1 MRYRASAVVTVV
13 ACACALFPWNVGA
26 FVTSARWAVPAV
38 VFFFNPQN
46 SDVSA
51 DAAETALLTGMDAW
65 HAQSGADFQF
75 IYGGR
80 TSTDTVVF
88 NNRNELF
95 FRDTVA
101 DSGPSTIA
109 TTYTWSNNGSIIE
122 ADIVFWDGAFTFVT
136 GTDACSSGQFIEDIA
151 THEFGHALGLGHSPV
166 PGATMAPSVP
176 SCSQALRTLESDD
189 IAGIQT
195 LYGVANGDNT
205 PPSVSI
211 LKPAEGDV
219 YDSITRI
226 GFQVA
231 VSDAEDT
238 FPQLWWYSSIDGYLG
253 SLTNFNRSLSVGTH
267 VITAVAIDN
276 GGLSTSRSVTIT
288 VSEPGT
294 RPAGTNVARDTAGA
308 TATSSGSL
316 GEYLPGLAINGDR
329 TGFAFW
335 HDRTFD
341 SYPDFVRVDFAT
353 TYTIGQVNVISVQDT
368 WPDSGEPAA
377 DTSALAY
384 GLRDFEVQYLFRE
397 RLGHDSRRVGEGQR
411 ARLAQLRLHT
421 RRHQGHPRA
430 DDTVGRWLQPPC

>member
-51 DAAETALLTGMDAW
+51 DAAETALLTGMHAW

-109 TTYTWSNNGSIIE
+109 TTYTWSNNGWIIE

-136 GTDACSSGQFIEDIA
+136 GTDACPPDSSSKTSPPTNSVTRWGSGTRPSQVPPWRPLCPPAHKRFGLSSPMTLPEFRRCTAWRTA
-151 THEFGHALGLGHSPV
+151 TTLLRRSRFSNRRKAMCMIPSPASAFRLRS
-166 PGATMAPSVP
+166 PTPRTP
-176 SCSQALRTLESDD
+176 FRSC
-189 IAGIQT
+189 
-195 LYGVANGDNT
+195 GV
-205 PPSVSI
+205 
-211 LKPAEGDV
+211 
-219 YDSITRI
+219 
-226 GFQVA
+226 
-231 VSDAEDT
+231 
-238 FPQLWWYSSIDGYLG
+238 SSIDGYLG

-353 TYTIGQVNVISVQDT
+353 TYTIGQVNVIGVQDT

-384 GLRDFEVQYLFRE
+384 GLRDFECSTVRE